1 MHKKSKELN
10 NKSYLEA
17 TGEIPYNMTNDYIF
31 RAVLQKNEKVLR
43 GLVSSLLHLNPE
55 EIQVEITNPIKLG
68 STIVNKDFL
77 LDVDVILNHYTRL
90 NLEMQVIDELNWP
103 ERSLSCL
110 CRTLSERHCSRE
122 TNMSEYHLPFISAF
136 LILHYF
142 RYPLSFMLHI
152 CCTT

>member
-10 NKSYLEA
+10 KKSYLEA

-43 GLVSSLLHLNPE
+43 GLVASLLHLNPE

-77 LDVDVILNHYTRL
+77 WMSMLFSTTIRVLTL
-90 NLEMQVIDELNWP
+90 K
-103 ERSLSCL
+103 
-110 CRTLSERHCSRE
+110 CR
-122 TNMSEYHLPFISAF
+122 
-136 LILHYF
+136 
-142 RYPLSFMLHI
+142 
-152 CCTT
+152 